1 MRRISPAPRSLC
13 FSASLFSAYTV
24 EFFANIRDK
33 RKQWTA
39 ATLVVLTPVMLL
51 PVYGYTADLKTYY
64 LLFTVVSIIL
74 LLVIFLK
81 QKTRLYALR
90 LVCTVCMSVF
100 AQKYTPM
107 IDQNAEIIPPET
119 ESILYLENH
128 LKGGERILSQHDAR

>member
-1 MRRISPAPRSLC
+1 MEI
-13 FSASLFSAYTV
+13 
-24 EFFANIRDK
+24 FANIRDK

-39 ATLVVLTPVMLL
+39 AALVVLTPVMLL
-51 PVYGYTADLKTYY
+51 PVYGYTADLKIYN
-64 LLFTVVSIIL
+64 LLFSVASIIL

-81 QKTRLYALR
+81 QKTWLYALC

-119 ESILYLENH
+119 ESVLYLENH
-128 LKGGERILSQHDAR
+128 LKDGERILSQHDAR